1 LQLKGIEPAHLPCES
16 RDVARKDLRDEPASP
31 LGQGDGDEPA
41 IVTPALLLHERATHE
56 VAHDD
61 RGVAVATQKL
71 LTEIALTQRPVMQ
84 QGLQHA
90 KLADGEPGGCHHPAD
105 ARGHGLGRPHQLD
118 VGVERRRF
126 RWGAAIPRRHRSNSN
141 EFLRPAPGVVNRPR
155 GGLR

>member
-1 LQLKGIEPAHLPCES
+1 VAGEDVRDQPPA
-16 RDVARKDLRDEPASP
+16 P
-31 LGQGDGDEPA
+31 LGETYHDVPP
-41 IVTPALLLHERATHE
+41 IVAPPRLIHQAAPDQ
-56 VAHDD
+56 VADHHG
-61 RGVAVATQKL
+61 GVAVRAQQL
-71 LTEIALTQRPVMQ
+71 LAEVPLAERSVVQ

-90 KLADGEPGGCHHPAD
+90 ELADGEPH
-105 ARGHGLGRPHQLD
+105 RGHHAAHAGGDGLGGPHQLD